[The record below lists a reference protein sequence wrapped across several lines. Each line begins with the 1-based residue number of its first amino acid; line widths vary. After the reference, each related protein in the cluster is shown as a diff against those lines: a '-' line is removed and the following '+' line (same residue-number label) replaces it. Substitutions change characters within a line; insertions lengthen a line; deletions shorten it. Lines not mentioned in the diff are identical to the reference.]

1 MKSKFRYFNPFSSMG
16 KLWVVG
22 MLLLLT
28 IGSCDRK
35 KEAHEGHDHD
45 MGGKV
50 MYTCPMPEDSVFSDK
65 PGTCPKC
72 GMELVKM
79 EAPHTHEGAKYTCP
93 MPEDSVFS
101 EKPGTCPKC
110 GMDLVEIEP
119 SHTHGTY
126 TCPMPEDSVFS
137 DKPGTCPKCGMELV
151 PVAGQKDI
159 DTMAMLVQPTNHY
172 VVSSLKPIVPSS
184 DKMGKTIEALGY
196 LTYNPNYASSISAR
210 VAGRVEKL
218 YVRYNFQKVQKGEKL
233 LELYSPELLT
243 AQNEY
248 LYLLKSKDAM
258 DDLSKEAAKA
268 KLLNLGMSHETLIQ
282 LEKAG
287 KANPYVPIYAA
298 SAGHVHF
305 LSENNDMSAHAL
317 SWPGST
323 TGSSAMGK
331 RGNMD
336 ALQEVLR
343 EGNYVKKGDPLFV
356 IANETG
362 IWALFKILPSDIAY
376 IHKDDAVEINVN
388 QSEHQG
394 KVDFIEKSFDAGADF
409 YTVRVYMACD
419 DHLDLQIGTLIRGKI
434 SIQHKKQETVWI
446 PAKSVLNLGK
456 DKSAVFVKK
465 DLGYAAKQIST
476 GKNVND
482 WIEVVHGL
490 LRTDSI
496 APVASYLV
504 DSEAFIIT
512 DEQ

>member
-1 MKSKFRYFNPFSSMG
+1 MKSKFRFFNTISFIG
-16 KLWVVG
+16 KLGIAG
-22 MLLLLT
+22 MFLLL
-28 IGSCDRK
+28 GVASCDRK
-35 KEAHEGHDHD
+35 GGPHEGHDHDRKD

-50 MYTCPMPEDSVFSDK
+50 MYTCPMPEDSVFSDR
-65 PGTCPKC
+65 PGNCPKC

-79 EAPHTHEGAKYTCP
+79 EAPHTHTGAK
-93 MPEDSVFS
+93 
-101 EKPGTCPKC
+101 
-110 GMDLVEIEP
+110 
-119 SHTHGTY
+119 Y

-151 PVAGQKDI
+151 PIAGQKDI
-159 DTMAMLVQPTNHY
+159 DTMAMLIQPTNHY

-184 DKMGKTIEALGY
+184 DKMGKSIEALGY
-196 LTYNPNYASSISAR
+196 LTYNPNYATSISAR

-218 YVRYNFQKVQKGEKL
+218 YVRYNFQKVRKGEKL

-258 DDLSKEAAKA
+258 DDLSKEAVKA
-268 KLLNLGMSHETLIQ
+268 KLLNLGMDGEALTQ
-282 LEKAG
+282 LEKTG
-287 KANPYVPIYAA
+287 KANPYLSVYAT

-323 TGSSAMGK
+323 SSGLMTK
-331 RGNMD
+331 TENME
-336 ALQEVLR
+336 ASSEVLR
-343 EGNYVKKGDPLFV
+343 EGDYVKKGDPLFV

-394 KVDFIEKSFDAGADF
+394 KVDFIEKSFDAGSDF
-409 YTVRVYMACD
+409 YTVRVYMTCD
-419 DHLDLQIGTLIRGKI
+419 DHSDLQIGTLIRGKI
-434 SIQHKKQETVWI
+434 SIHHKKQETVWV
-446 PAKSVLNLGK
+446 PAQSVLNLGK

-465 DLGYAAKQIST
+465 DLGYAAKEIST
-476 GKNVND
+476 GKNVNG
-482 WIEVVHGL
+482 WIEVEHGL

-504 DSEAFIIT
+504 DSEALIIT